1 MGAFTCPRCLKK
13 VDTIHTCTPTDLVR
27 KLEQE
32 IERLRHDI
40 ERHIAIASEHAT
52 ECERLRAE
60 LETERMRLVMK
71 APITFE
77 VACKAWGDVPSLC
90 DDSVRKCFFAVW
102 ALLCFE
108 WAEAMVEH
116 AQSRK
121 VGAGMARN
129 PLRDAAIDAALAAK
143 GE

>member
-1 MGAFTCPRCLKK
+1 MDRKYSDP
-13 VDTIHTCTPTDLVR
+13 TIWDNSIDHDDEPDGSDGGYTKHGSFIVAPAMRELV
-27 KLEQE
+27 
-32 IERLRHDI
+32 
-40 ERHIAIASEHAT
+40 
-52 ECERLRAE
+52 RLRAE

-77 VACKAWGDVPSLC
+77 IACKAWGDVPSLC

-143 GE
+143 GEKNDV

>member
-60 LETERMRLVMK
+60 LDVARADLAVAVGHLSRL
-71 APITFE
+71 AAAYGCEDF
-77 VACKAWGDVPSLC
+77 S
-90 DDSVRKCFFAVW
+90 
-102 ALLCFE
+102 
-108 WAEAMVEH
+108 
-116 AQSRK
+116 
-121 VGAGMARN
+121 
-129 PLRDAAIDAALAAK
+129 AAIDAALAAR
-143 GE
+143 GET